1 MLEKNILFVNGSLT
15 DTAEKFGTTPE
26 IVAAIIDIGH
36 GILHEYR
43 EKRPRPHLDTK
54 IICAWNG
61 LMLSGI
67 CKAASVDAPNRDEYL
82 KVANKQIEFI
92 RANLYDAKER
102 KLLRACYGDN
112 ETTSLAPK
120 PIYGFLDDY
129 TFLIK
134 GLIDHYIASLDV
146 SSLFWAKE
154 LQDLQDE
161 YFWDDANG
169 GYFYSQA
176 NSPDVIVRMKE
187 GKRKLKLEI
196 REDLNLKIYF

>member
-1 MLEKNILFVNGSLT
+1 MEKNILFVNGTLE
-15 DTAEKFGTTPE
+15 DTAEKFETTSDN
-26 IVAAIIDIGH
+26 VAAILDIGH
-36 GILHEYR
+36 GILYEYR

-67 CKAASVDAPNRDEYL
+67 CKAASVDAPNRDAYL

-92 RANLYDAKER
+92 RENLYNKTER

-112 ETTSLAPK
+112 DKTSLAPK

-161 YFWDDANG
+161 YFWDDTNG

-187 GKRKLKLEI
+187 GNEFYCI
-196 REDLNLKIYF
+196 IKIKIKKE